1 MTLQQKLLAK
11 QSKKG
16 FTLVELVVVIA
27 ILGILAAIAIPAVVG
42 IINNAQKSAKET
54 NAAELSN
61 SVKNLYAGV
70 TAGQITTAT
79 PQDERNKLGTSKLPA
94 PNATVADCKTKA
106 NNLNVQDA
114 VDYGGLASK
123 FDSSNISDYVYDPLD
138 GTIYYSGSHSGGT
151 TLTLATTLGTIRGA
165 TTT

>member
-61 SVKNLYAGV
+61 AVKNLYAGV
-70 TAGQITTAT
+70 SSGQINADT
-79 PQDERNKLGTSKLPA
+79 PQDELNKLDPSGLPA
-94 PNATVADCKTKA
+94 KNATVEACKTAA
-106 NNLNVQDA
+106 NALTVQSA

-123 FDSSNISDYVYDPLD
+123 FDDTNIGDYVYDNTD
-138 GTIYYSGSHSGGT
+138 GTIYYKDSHEGGT
-151 TLTLATTLGTIRGA
+151 ALELGTTLGTIRNA
-165 TTT
+165 ASS